1 MRIDRNW
8 VSENLKRATLT
19 GAIVYSLDV
28 NRDKS
33 EISRY
38 ECGALTDPDELIG
51 KVMRDAEAFASAL
64 NGVQTFLFVF
74 VDEEERSLASMTF
87 SMDGGMQGDAG
98 VASEPPTG
106 IGLQA
111 QLMRHLENR
120 ERVTNAVITGVVSM
134 QAKTIDRLSLQNEK
148 LVSEKFATL
157 EMVESLMSGKHV
169 RDMELKRV
177 EKETETRKAVIEKI
191 GPYLSAVLNK
201 VNGEPLVRQRSTELE
216 MSVQEFIKEVTP
228 SQMDKIAQSGIFTQG
243 QLVTFSTMLEQ
254 VAKVMMTEAQQ
265 REQAEAVH
273 RANMGEPS
281 KGGT

>member
-38 ECGALTDPDELIG
+38 ECGALTDPDELIAR
-51 KVMRDAEAFASAL
+51 VMRDAEAFASAL
-64 NGVQTFLFVF
+64 SGVQTFLLVF

-87 SMDGGMQGDAG
+87 SMDGGMEGNAG

-106 IGLQA
+106 VGLQA

-157 EMVESLMSGKHV
+157 DMVESLMSGKHM
-169 RDMELKRV
+169 RDMEIKRV

-191 GPYLSAVLNK
+191 GPYLSAMLNK
-201 VNGEPLVRQRSTELE
+201 VNGQPLVRQQATELE

-273 RANMGEPS
+273 KANMGESS